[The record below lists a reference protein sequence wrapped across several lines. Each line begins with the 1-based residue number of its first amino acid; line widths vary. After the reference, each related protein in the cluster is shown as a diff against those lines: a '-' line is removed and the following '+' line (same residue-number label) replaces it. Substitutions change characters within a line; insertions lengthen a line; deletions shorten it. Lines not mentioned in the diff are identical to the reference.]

1 MRNIFLISIVLF
13 IFIFGMSFVSAKE
26 DTHFEIDKDQSGY
39 SAIITLKDSSNNP
52 IPKVKFSISITKPNG
67 AVRTLPTKT
76 LNKTG
81 QNIFFLGTTNGNYV
95 ITVNFKGN
103 DVVYTYDLSSINNV
117 TEEVIK
123 SDMMKEQLAS
133 ALDSTADTFVGL
145 CKQLEEE
152 SKIEGIQIIVNYTYG
167 DEVIVTKTFNSS
179 GAVE

>member
-1 MRNIFLISIVLF
+1 MKRKSIVAMLLAF
-13 IFIFGMSFVSAKE
+13 IMTFSLMATACGSPKTIEEYINK
-26 DTHFEIDKDQSGY
+26 DKDAAEQVQKAADTAG
-39 SAIITLKDSSNNP
+39 L
-52 IPKVKFSISITKPNG
+52 
-67 AVRTLPTKT
+67 
-76 LNKTG
+76 
-81 QNIFFLGTTNGNYV
+81 
-95 ITVNFKGN
+95 TVNFKGN

>member
-1 MRNIFLISIVLF
+1 MKRKSMVALLLAFV
-13 IFIFGMSFVSAKE
+13 MSLSLMATACSSPKTIEEYVAKDKE
-26 DTHFEIDKDQSGY
+26 ASEQVQKAADTAGLTVD
-39 SAIITLKDSSNNP
+39 
-52 IPKVKFSISITKPNG
+52 FS
-67 AVRTLPTKT
+67 
-76 LNKTG
+76 
-81 QNIFFLGTTNGNYV
+81 
-95 ITVNFKGN
+95 GN
-103 DVVYTYDLSSINNV
+103 DVIYTYDLASIDNV

-133 ALDSTADTFVGL
+133 ALDSTTDTFVGL

>member
-1 MRNIFLISIVLF
+1 MKRKSIVAMLLA
-13 IFIFGMSFVSAKE
+13 FVMTFSLMATACGSPKTIE
-26 DTHFEIDKDQSGY
+26 EYINKDKDAAEQVQKAADTAG
-39 SAIITLKDSSNNP
+39 L
-52 IPKVKFSISITKPNG
+52 
-67 AVRTLPTKT
+67 
-76 LNKTG
+76 
-81 QNIFFLGTTNGNYV
+81 
-95 ITVNFKGN
+95 TVNFKEN

-152 SKIEGIQIIVNYTYG
+152 SKIEGVQIVVNYTYG
-167 DEVIVTKTFNSS
+167 DEIIITKTFNSS

>member
-1 MRNIFLISIVLF
+1 MKRKSIVAMLLA
-13 IFIFGMSFVSAKE
+13 FVMTFSLMATACGSPKTIE
-26 DTHFEIDKDQSGY
+26 EYINKDKDAAEQVQKAADTAG
-39 SAIITLKDSSNNP
+39 L
-52 IPKVKFSISITKPNG
+52 
-67 AVRTLPTKT
+67 
-76 LNKTG
+76 
-81 QNIFFLGTTNGNYV
+81 
-95 ITVNFKGN
+95 TVNFREN

>member
-1 MRNIFLISIVLF
+1 MKRKSMVALLLAFV
-13 IFIFGMSFVSAKE
+13 MSLSLMATACSSPKTIEEYVAKDKE
-26 DTHFEIDKDQSGY
+26 ASEQVQKAADTAGLTVD
-39 SAIITLKDSSNNP
+39 
-52 IPKVKFSISITKPNG
+52 FS
-67 AVRTLPTKT
+67 
-76 LNKTG
+76 
-81 QNIFFLGTTNGNYV
+81 
-95 ITVNFKGN
+95 GN
-103 DVVYTYDLSSINNV
+103 DVIYTYDLASIDNV

-133 ALDSTADTFVGL
+133 ALDSTTDNFVGL